1 MLGKDERFLIGD
13 ASKICN
19 ISKKALRYYDKINVI
34 KPDEICEE
42 NGYRYYSRE
51 NLYEIVILKYFKQM
65 GYKLDEMRGI
75 LQAGDLFKAEESF
88 KEKIDYLTE
97 KEEEIKKQIT
107 AVKDWYEL
115 IMEAQM
121 ALIQKSENVT
131 VKFIKEVEYCCLDQ
145 IFEYDYKDSI
155 LNVDWINHLEEN
167 CEEIT
172 GPVILAFDSYEEKMN
187 GKSKKARIMQLSL
200 NHCKMKNTCLGGRT
214 YASIYHRGPHFT
226 INESYRKIIDWAEAN
241 NYICEKQCYERYITD
256 YWTTEDENLF
266 VTEIL
271 IPIKKSK

>member
-1 MLGKDERFLIGD
+1 MLSKDDKFLIGD

-19 ISKKALRYYDKINVI
+19 ISKKALRYYDKIDVI

-51 NLYEIVILKYFKQM
+51 NIYDIVILKYFKQM
-65 GYKLDEMRGI
+65 GYKLDEMRDI

-88 KEKIDYLTE
+88 KKKIDYLTE
-97 KEEEIKKQIT
+97 KEMRIRKQIT

-121 ALIQKSENVT
+121 AILQKSGNVN
-131 VKFIKEVEYCCLDQ
+131 VKFLKEVEFCCLDQ
-145 IFEYDYKDSI
+145 LFEYDYKDSI
-155 LNVDWINHLEEN
+155 LNVDWIKHLEEN
-167 CEEIT
+167 DEEIT
-172 GPVILAFDSYEEKMN
+172 GPVILAFDSYIDKMN
-187 GKSKKARIMQLSL
+187 GKSEKARIMQISL
-200 NHCKMKNTCLGGRT
+200 NHCKMNHTTLGGQS
-214 YASIYHRGPHFT
+214 YASIYHVGPHFT
-226 INESYRKIIDWAEAN
+226 INESYRKIEEWAESN
-241 NYICEKQCYERYITD
+241 GFICGPQCYERYLTD

-266 VTEIL
+266 VSEIL